1 MTQQQQEFLGRL
13 RAVVGRPGP
22 ARVAKDPIT
31 EPAIRIWC
39 EAVDDWNPAYQD
51 APWATASRWGGIIA
65 PATSLNMWT
74 LPGNRRTHAAGEPL
88 DQINEVLFSGGFTS
102 VAAVNNDQEYLRPL
116 RPGDRLRQTQRI
128 GAVTPEKQTALGRG
142 HFLDLVSDYHTVAGE
157 PVGRVTL
164 RMLRWNP
171 ETSPSERVPAAVG
184 GERSDPVLT
193 APARPP
199 RRIDTL
205 RPGAVTNGE
214 HLAPWSIPVTQ
225 SSIAALATATYDF
238 NDVHLDRDAAIR
250 RGAKDVYMNILGS
263 SGLVNCFVTDWAGP
277 EAQVLALRLQL
288 RKQNHPG
295 DTLVLSGEVT
305 EVDGTAVTVRVVGR
319 NSLGEHLN
327 AELRLELPR

>member
-1 MTQQQQEFLGRL
+1 MTHEQEFFERL
-13 RAVVGRPGP
+13 QAVVGRPGP

-51 APWATASRWGGIIA
+51 PQWAQASRWGGIIA
-65 PATSLNMWT
+65 PATTLNMWT
-74 LPGNRRTHAAGEPL
+74 LPGNRRMHEAGEPL

-102 VAAVNNDQEYLRPL
+102 VAAVNNDQDYLRPL
-116 RPGDRLRQTQRI
+116 RPGDRLRQTQHI
-128 GAVTPEKQTALGRG
+128 GMVTPEKQTALGVG
-142 HFLDLVSDYHTVAGE
+142 HFLDLVSDYHTLEGE

-171 ETSPSERVPAAVG
+171 DTSPAVPPTNATPDDLPEA
-184 GERSDPVLT
+184 LT
-193 APARPP
+193 GPTRPP
-199 RRIDTL
+199 RRVDVL
-205 RPGAVTNGE
+205 PSEAVTKGE
-214 HLAPWSIPVTQ
+214 HLAPWAIPVTQ

-277 EAQVLALRLQL
+277 EAEVRSLRLRL

-295 DTLVLSGEVT
+295 DTLLLSGEVT
-305 EVDGTAVTVRVVGR
+305 EVDDATVTVQVVGR
-319 NSLGEHLN
+319 NSLGDHLI
-327 AELRLELPR
+327 ADVQLQLPW